1 MKTLIIG
8 PNHREKEYFSKKQSS
23 FFPKGQGQYFWCEAL
38 ESLGQTVVAW
48 KYTDSILLPNTFR
61 VALQEK
67 LNKYFPVWMGR
78 IQRKLSTYYFIS
90 LENVAKNISLLL
102 FVIKEKPDLILVSGG
117 GWNIFPET
125 FWMIKK
131 IVSAPLYLL
140 SGINPLVASPPA
152 EKNAVKKG
160 VFDIIFSNDK
170 GFALNWIKLG
180 AKKAI
185 ELPVS
190 AISPNFHKKQILS
203 KNEQKELAS
212 DVCFVGGLTPLRQK
226 TLLELTSLPLKIW
239 GEIMPGIDLS
249 PQLKPFYQGRATGEK
264 MFKIYSVTK
273 IALNLQPD
281 MIAGGNLRTFEIPA
295 CGAFQLID
303 KLNPKYFTDGEDIV
317 VYSSLKDLKQKIRYY
332 LSHKKEREEIALKG
346 YKRVLKQHTY
356 QNRFKT
362 LLSYV
367 SKTTYTK

>member
-1 MKTLIIG
+1 MKILIIG
-8 PNHREKEYFSKKQSS
+8 PNHREREYFSKKQSTP
-23 FFPKGQGQYFWCEAL
+23 FPKGQGQYFWCEAL
-38 ESLGQTVVAW
+38 ESLGQIVTVW
-48 KYTDSILLPNTFR
+48 KYTDSILLPNSLR

-67 LNKYFPVWMGR
+67 LNLYFPVWMGR
-78 IQRKLSTYYFIS
+78 IQRKLSTYYFLS
-90 LENVAKNISLLL
+90 LENIAKNISLLQM
-102 FVIKEKPDLILVSGG
+102 IAREKPDLILVSGG

-131 IVSAPLYLL
+131 IVPSPLYLL

-152 EKNAVKKG
+152 EKSAVKKG

-170 GFALNWIKLG
+170 GFAINWKKLG
-180 AKKAI
+180 AKSAI

-190 AISPNFHKKQILS
+190 AISPNFHKKQLLS
-203 KNEQKELAS
+203 KKEQKELES

-226 TLLELTSLPLKIW
+226 ALMELTSLPLKIW
-239 GEIMPGIDLS
+239 GEIMPGVELS

-303 KLNPKYFTDGEDIV
+303 KLNPEYFTDGEDIV
-317 VYSSLKDLKQKIRYY
+317 VYSSLKDLKQKVTYY
-332 LSHKKEREEIALKG
+332 LSHDKEREKIALNG
-346 YKRVLKQHTY
+346 YKRVIKQHTY
-356 QNRFKT
+356 KSRFKK

-367 SKTTYTK
+367 SKNA